1 MLTSSN
7 VLIIGQPKRSDFG
20 AAVVADLSSA
30 REYLHKFSPLI
41 VVFGQGR
48 TNDLQ
53 EFSQFLAQASPH
65 SRWIVNQ
72 EGIAPSLLMQWNN
85 SGHLQDFID
94 GIDDP
99 TLEDKMQTAIE
110 DAGLQEQKLKL
121 FELFT
126 DQSQK
131 LKRLSLELE
140 NRVERRY
147 RALRK
152 SLVTL
157 EQTKNRL
164 ESFHRALLGIHRAS
178 SVLQME
184 STLNEALQEALQLLW
199 VRIRFENQSSLV
211 HQQAAHVLTIEL
223 PMTDEQLYAE
233 VQFAKMEGAIFT
245 DTESDFL
252 VELSEA
258 LALAL
263 MRLHKLEQAEMLR
276 AQWQATFDSI
286 PHALCLTTREF
297 EILKLNRAFQQ
308 ACEPKTF
315 RGLIGKN
322 CFQAFFA
329 KDFHP
334 PKVMNSPFSFR
345 NVRAGLQGVTFDDQ
359 SVNLILLRSI
369 TEEVRFERRILEA
382 SKLAELGTIGS
393 SIAHELNNPLGGMLS
408 FLQLILMDLKKTD
421 THYDEIK
428 QMEAATL
435 RCRDIILNLLSF
447 ARKQDLGQF
456 ALVDLLSVVARA
468 VKLIE
473 LQSKSKGIHIEIGE
487 FPEFKISG
495 SSNALSQVMTNIL
508 QNSIDTLNEKM
519 KLDPLFIGKIGI
531 QAVTENGKL
540 QIRVS
545 DNGMGIPSEIQSQI
559 FNPLFTTRDPALYN
573 GMGLTTAF
581 TIMSEH
587 HGSLEILSQ
596 SGSGTTAIITLP
608 IFRQSQSKGE

>member
-1 MLTSSN
+1 
-7 VLIIGQPKRSDFG
+7 
-20 AAVVADLSSA
+20 
-30 REYLHKFSPLI
+30 
-41 VVFGQGR
+41 
-48 TNDLQ
+48 
-53 EFSQFLAQASPH
+53 
-65 SRWIVNQ
+65 
-72 EGIAPSLLMQWNN
+72 
-85 SGHLQDFID
+85 
-94 GIDDP
+94 
-99 TLEDKMQTAIE
+99 
-110 DAGLQEQKLKL
+110 
-121 FELFT
+121 
-126 DQSQK
+126 
-131 LKRLSLELE
+131 
-140 NRVERRY
+140 
-147 RALRK
+147 
-152 SLVTL
+152 
-157 EQTKNRL
+157 
-164 ESFHRALLGIHRAS
+164 
-178 SVLQME
+178 
-184 STLNEALQEALQLLW
+184 
-199 VRIRFENQSSLV
+199 
-211 HQQAAHVLTIEL
+211 
-223 PMTDEQLYAE
+223 
-233 VQFAKMEGAIFT
+233 
-245 DTESDFL
+245 
-252 VELSEA
+252 
-258 LALAL
+258 
-263 MRLHKLEQAEMLR
+263 
-276 AQWQATFDSI
+276 
-286 PHALCLTTREF
+286 
-297 EILKLNRAFQQ
+297 
-308 ACEPKTF
+308 
-315 RGLIGKN
+315 
-322 CFQAFFA
+322 
-329 KDFHP
+329 
-334 PKVMNSPFSFR
+334 
-345 NVRAGLQGVTFDDQ
+345 
-359 SVNLILLRSI
+359 
-369 TEEVRFERRILEA
+369 
-382 SKLAELGTIGS
+382 
-393 SIAHELNNPLGGMLS
+393 
-408 FLQLILMDLKKTD
+408 MDLKKTD